1 MTKCV
6 WRGKAVKALALI
18 LVLLASLPASA
29 QQATT
34 GRATMKDADT
44 IIINGRQFRLWGID
58 APEREQTCRRDRR
71 TWECGAE
78 AIQALERLIGRN
90 TVTCRTLELDRYR
103 RDIAL
108 CYLGG
113 EEINRWMVT
122 QGWAVAYRQFSE
134 AYVPEEDLA
143 RAARRGLW
151 TGTFVMPSDWR
162 KGHRR

>member
-1 MTKCV
+1 MTKCM

-90 TVTCRTLELDRYR
+90 TVTCRTLELDRYG

-134 AYVPEEDLA
+134 TYVPEEDLA

>member
-1 MTKCV
+1 MTKCMG
-6 WRGKAVKALALI
+6 RGKAVKALALI

-90 TVTCRTLELDRYR
+90 TVTCRTLELDRYG

>member
-1 MTKCV
+1 MTKCA
-6 WRGKAVKALALI
+6 WRGKAMKALALA

-58 APEREQTCRRDRR
+58 APEGTQTCRRDRR
-71 TWECGAE
+71 TWECGAQ
-78 AIQALERLIGRN
+78 ATQALERLIGRS

-103 RDIAL
+103 RDVAL

-134 AYVPEEDLA
+134 AYVPEEDQA

-151 TGTFVMPSDWR
+151 AGTFVMPSDWR

>member
-1 MTKCV
+1 MTKCM

-90 TVTCRTLELDRYR
+90 TVTCRTLELDRYG

>member
-1 MTKCV
+1 MTKCM